1 MENVSQIELFA
12 QRPPVQAALRSFYT
26 RQQEIVELI
35 IAIQQIP
42 APTFAEAERAAYME
56 QRFAGLGLA
65 DVAQDGLHNVYGRF
79 PGHSPTATPLVIS
92 AHLDTVFP
100 ANTDLTV
107 QRKDSLIYGP
117 GIGDNSAGLAGLLTL
132 AQTLRDF
139 ALRPAADIW
148 FVANVGEEG
157 MGDLRGMRA
166 VVERFGPGAL
176 YIVLEGG
183 LYGQICHQ
191 AIGVRRFRLDVS
203 GPGGHSW
210 GSFGATSAIHVL
222 GRIIAAIADLQAPQT
237 PRTTYNVGLIEG
249 GTSINSIAQKAS
261 LWLDLRSEDAGALR
275 QLEAN
280 VNKVVQEVVAKFP
293 ETAVAM
299 QLVGDRPAGKISR
312 QTPLVSWA
320 EAALQYVYQETI
332 TYMTGSTDT
341 NIPLS
346 QGIPSVCIGLT
357 RTGHAHRLDEYL
369 DTTFLPQGL
378 SQLLL
383 LVLTAAGF

>member
-1 MENVSQIELFA
+1 MTNASQIEMLA
-12 QRPPVQAALRSFYT
+12 QRPPVQAALQSFHA
-26 RQQEIVELI
+26 RQQEIVERI

-56 QRFAGLGLA
+56 RRFADLGLV
-65 DVAQDGLHNVYGRF
+65 DVWQDELHNVYGRF

-132 AQTLRDF
+132 SQTLRDF
-139 ALRPAADIW
+139 ALRPTADIW

-166 VVERFGPGAL
+166 VVGRFGPGAL
-176 YIVLEGG
+176 YIVVEGG

-191 AIGVRRFRLDVS
+191 AIGVRRFRLDVN

-261 LWLDLRSEDAGALR
+261 LWLDLRSEDAGALW
-275 QLEAN
+275 QLETT
-280 VNKVVQEVVAKFP
+280 VNKVVQEMAAKFP

-320 EAALQYVYQETI
+320 EAALQHVSQEAI
-332 TYMTGSTDT
+332 IYMTGSTDT

-369 DTTFLPQGL
+369 DATFLPQGL

>member
-1 MENVSQIELFA
+1 MENVSQIELLA

-299 QLVGDRPAGKISR
+299 HLVGDRPAGKIPR

-320 EAALQYVYQETI
+320 EAALQHVSQETI

-383 LVLTAAGF
+383 LTLTAAGF